1 MRADERDTEL
11 DERFDAALRAL
22 AQDAGPPGLRDA
34 CLPPDVPRPRR
45 AYRVLVAD
53 DSYLIREA
61 MREVLAGLAPIE
73 LVDTFAD
80 GDADPVDGII
90 IEPAKVGHAVA
101 DQLDEVQ
108 HVEVAV

>member
-1 MRADERDTEL
+1 MSSLGSSGRRKREL
-11 DERFDAALRAL
+11 DGDELL
-22 AQDAGPPGLRDA
+22 
-34 CLPPDVPRPRR
+34 
-45 AYRVLVAD
+45 RVLA
-53 DSYLIREA
+53 IP
-61 MREVLAGLAPIE
+61 VLHRI
-73 LVDTFAD
+73 DHRFAD